1 MGRAAM
7 VTPDFMRPGA
17 TVIDV
22 GINRISDA
30 AQAENFF
37 ANFPSASP
45 PSAKKG
51 TALVGDVHPGR
62 RHRCRRHHT
71 GSRRSGSAHHRHAHE
86 QHASRPRALRRGSRA
101 SASAPAAAAVRTLML
116 RVGLTGGIASGKST
130 VACMLRDLD
139 CPVLD
144 ADTLGHELLE
154 QGQDAYNEVVRE
166 FGKEILD
173 AYGNVDRG
181 KLGPIVFADAQKRA
195 RLNQILHPR
204 ILDVVRKWFAAL
216 DQIGGPE
223 LAVLEAALIIEA
235 GYNKEL
241 DRVIVCWCPP
251 EQQMRTAEG
260 ARPDAPSKR
269 KLRIAAQ
276 MPMEEKRR
284 LADEAIDC
292 SGSIEETERQVAA
305 AVQRMLRPAPAG
317 GNIS

>member
-1 MGRAAM
+1 
-7 VTPDFMRPGA
+7 
-17 TVIDV
+17 
-22 GINRISDA
+22 
-30 AQAENFF
+30 
-37 ANFPSASP
+37 
-45 PSAKKG
+45 
-51 TALVGDVHPGR
+51 
-62 RHRCRRHHT
+62 
-71 GSRRSGSAHHRHAHE
+71 
-86 QHASRPRALRRGSRA
+86 
-101 SASAPAAAAVRTLML
+101 ML

-130 VACMLRDLD
+130 VASMLRDLD

-166 FGKEILD
+166 FGREILD
-173 AYGNVDRG
+173 GYGNVDRG
-181 KLGPIVFADAQKRA
+181 KLGPIIFADAQKRA

-204 ILDVVRKWFAAL
+204 ILDVVRKWFKAL

-223 LAVLEAALIIEA
+223 LAVVEAALIIEA

-251 EQQMRTAEG
+251 EQQLHRLVERGLTPEQA
-260 ARPDAPSKR
+260 

-276 MPMEEKRR
+276 MPMDEKRR

-292 SGSIEETERQVAA
+292 SGSIEETERQVME
-305 AVQRMLRPAPAG
+305 AVKRMLRPAASAE